1 MSPAARV
8 HPALRLLQSMAIK
21 IYKNL
26 KISVQHNR
34 KSYHA
39 TLGPAKRWI
48 DKVAT
53 AKYSFGRARCGVQ
66 SNSVTINH
74 LFTCMFEINC
84 NIHPND
90 RLNLT
95 NAPIGPIRMDH
106 KITKA
111 EIKQM
116 RISSGFIQE
125 EHSKDLSR
133 SCHDWVEA
141 GKPIRRKKPKKYRVQ
156 LRLSKG

>member
-1 MSPAARV
+1 M
-8 HPALRLLQSMAIK
+8 HE
-21 IYKNL
+21 
-26 KISVQHNR
+26 
-34 KSYHA
+34 
-39 TLGPAKRWI
+39 G
-48 DKVAT
+48 AT
-53 AKYSFGRARCGVQ
+53 AKYLFDRAGRGVQ

-95 NAPIGPIRMDH
+95 NAPIRPIRMDH

-116 RISSGFIQE
+116 RISFGFIDE
-125 EHSKDLSR
+125 KYSKDLSFF
-133 SCHDWVEA
+133 CHNWVVA
-141 GKPIRRKKPKKYRVQ
+141 DKPIRRKKPKKYRVQ